1 MLKVRVV
8 SEFMRQ
14 DLVTL
19 GPETLAIEGIA
30 KLLEHSIS
38 GAPVTD
44 ANGRYLGMFSEK
56 CCMNAL
62 APVMEELDRKS
73 ANIDKAATFMAK
85 KIMILRPEADV
96 FESID
101 QLLAKKVSGAPV
113 LDSSDQFRGSFSEKT
128 AMRVLINSA
137 YDQIPGGLVGS
148 YMNPDPKRIIG
159 ADTSLLVA
167 ANTFRTTSFRR
178 LPVLRGT
185 ALLGQ
190 VSRRDVLRRQFALT
204 QEFDGRPQLGTVVS
218 HMDIM
223 ARTIS
228 PDDDLLT
235 LAQIFLDTPY
245 RRLPVL
251 DGDLLVGQVSRRDLL
266 RLAADLVRPEP
277 EHPKAQVLYLS
288 PLLDSAPPQV
298 L

>member
-1 MLKVRVV
+1 MPKVRVV

-19 GPETLAIEGIA
+19 GPETLIVEGIV
-30 KLLEHSIS
+30 KLMEHSIS

-44 ANGRYLGMFSEK
+44 PNGRYLGMFSEK
-56 CCMNAL
+56 CCLNAL
-62 APVMEELDRKS
+62 APAMEELERQGV
-73 ANIDKAATFMAK
+73 AMHKAPQFMAK
-85 KIMILRPEADV
+85 KIMVLRPEADV

-113 LDSSDQFRGSFSEKT
+113 LDSKDQFRGSFSEKT

-148 YMNPDPKRIIG
+148 YMNPDPKRII
-159 ADTSLLVA
+159 DEETSLLEA
-167 ANTFRTTSFRR
+167 ASTFRTTPFRR

-190 VSRRDVLRRQFALT
+190 VSRRDVLREQFALT
-204 QEFDGRPQLGTVVS
+204 QGLNGRLQLGTVVR

-223 ARTIS
+223 ARTIR

-235 LAQIFLDTPY
+235 LAQIFHDTPY

-251 DGDLLVGQVSRRDLL
+251 DGDHLVGQVSRRDLL